1 MEKALE
7 IANRLGVESFKAS
20 NGWLTRW
27 KQRHNIKQRTVSGE
41 SGDVSSE
48 TVESWL
54 ERVPSVIEGYEARNI
69 WNTDETGCFW
79 RALPDKGLG
88 TAKQECKGGK
98 KSKHRITVT
107 FFVNALGE
115 SESPPVV
122 IWKSENPRCFK
133 GVKKSCLP
141 TWYYN
146 QKKSW
151 MTGEIMGDILGKLS
165 RKLVREGRS
174 VLLFMDNAG
183 CHPPEITEG
192 YSNIKV
198 MFLPANTTSKLQPLD
213 LGIIK
218 TFKTYYRK
226 LFIRYVLTK
235 IDTCSTATEV
245 VKSIT
250 ILQAIRWVA
259 EAWKSVDTITIK
271 KCFRK
276 AGILD
281 KDFHVV
287 QQRVLEEDPF
297 RDLHPQLQDEEVDS
311 DLLDLMARVQD
322 DHCSLDTYLCEDDL
336 PTCFDMDNPY
346 WEDDFFADLEE
357 TPEQG
362 TNDDSDV
369 EDGDIDELS
378 PLPLKIRSYREALGA
393 LEDVRAFFESKGHT
407 SEATQVMAF
416 ADNITDLSCQ
426 CNSRQLLL
434 SECFNNY

>member
-393 LEDVRAFFESKGHT
+393 LEDVRAFFEPH
-407 SEATQVMAF
+407 A
-416 ADNITDLSCQ
+416 CQ
-426 CNSRQLLL
+426 QSVP
-434 SECFNNY
+434 

>member
-1 MEKALE
+1 
-7 IANRLGVESFKAS
+7 
-20 NGWLTRW
+20 
-27 KQRHNIKQRTVSGE
+27 
-41 SGDVSSE
+41 
-48 TVESWL
+48 
-54 ERVPSVIEGYEARNI
+54 
-69 WNTDETGCFW
+69 
-79 RALPDKGLG
+79 
-88 TAKQECKGGK
+88 
-98 KSKHRITVT
+98 
-107 FFVNALGE
+107 
-115 SESPPVV
+115 
-122 IWKSENPRCFK
+122 
-133 GVKKSCLP
+133 
-141 TWYYN
+141 
-146 QKKSW
+146 
-151 MTGEIMGDILGKLS
+151 MGDILGKLN

-183 CHPPEITEG
+183 YHPPEITEG

-245 VKSIT
+245 VQSIT

-259 EAWKSVDTITIK
+259 EAWKSVDAITIK

-297 RDLHPQLQDEEVDS
+297 RDLDPQLQDEEVDS

-346 WEDDFFADLEE
+346 WENDFF
-357 TPEQG
+357 
-362 TNDDSDV
+362 
-369 EDGDIDELS
+369 
-378 PLPLKIRSYREALGA
+378 
-393 LEDVRAFFESKGHT
+393 
-407 SEATQVMAF
+407 
-416 ADNITDLSCQ
+416 C
-426 CNSRQLLL
+426 
-434 SECFNNY
+434 

>member
-54 ERVPSVIEGYEARNI
+54 QRVPSVIEGYEARNI

-107 FFVNALGE
+107 IFVNALGE

-297 RDLHPQLQDEEVDS
+297 
-311 DLLDLMARVQD
+311 
-322 DHCSLDTYLCEDDL
+322 
-336 PTCFDMDNPY
+336 
-346 WEDDFFADLEE
+346 
-357 TPEQG
+357 
-362 TNDDSDV
+362 
-369 EDGDIDELS
+369 
-378 PLPLKIRSYREALGA
+378 
-393 LEDVRAFFESKGHT
+393 
-407 SEATQVMAF
+407 
-416 ADNITDLSCQ
+416 
-426 CNSRQLLL
+426 
-434 SECFNNY
+434 

>member
-1 MEKALE
+1 MEKATD
-7 IANRLGVESFKAS
+7 IANKLGVDTFKAS

-54 ERVPSVIEGYEARNI
+54 ERVPSIVEGYEARDI

-151 MTGEIMGDILGKLS
+151 MTGEILGDILGKLN

-183 CHPPEITEG
+183 CHPPEMTDG

-198 MFLPANTTSKLQPLD
+198 MFLPANTTSKLQPL
-213 LGIIK
+213 
-218 TFKTYYRK
+218 
-226 LFIRYVLTK
+226 
-235 IDTCSTATEV
+235 
-245 VKSIT
+245 
-250 ILQAIRWVA
+250 
-259 EAWKSVDTITIK
+259 
-271 KCFRK
+271 
-276 AGILD
+276 
-281 KDFHVV
+281 
-287 QQRVLEEDPF
+287 
-297 RDLHPQLQDEEVDS
+297 
-311 DLLDLMARVQD
+311 ARSW
-322 DHCSLDTYLCEDDL
+322 H
-336 PTCFDMDNPY
+336 
-346 WEDDFFADLEE
+346 
-357 TPEQG
+357 
-362 TNDDSDV
+362 
-369 EDGDIDELS
+369 
-378 PLPLKIRSYREALGA
+378 
-393 LEDVRAFFESKGHT
+393 H
-407 SEATQVMAF
+407 
-416 ADNITDLSCQ
+416 
-426 CNSRQLLL
+426 
-434 SECFNNY
+434 